1 MNCEIMYSLIIG
13 VISGVFSSF
22 IVWVML
28 NILFVPKIST
38 DDLIQYKGKNKE
50 FIRIFNKSI
59 FNVYTVVCRIEY
71 LFPNGHRYYRTD
83 QTMPF
88 LKRKDGWY
96 KVALN
101 GSSETNRFFEN
112 PKGQILLVIT
122 YQNRFGIKSTT
133 NPICIKCNK

>member
-1 MNCEIMYSLIIG
+1 MDCEIMCSLIIG
-13 VISGVFSSF
+13 VISGVCSSF
-22 IVWVML
+22 IVWIML

-50 FIRIFNKSI
+50 FIRIFNKSN
-59 FNVYTVVCRIEY
+59 FNVYTVICRIEY

-101 GSSETNRFFEN
+101 GSAETNRFFEN
-112 PKGQILLVIT
+112 AKGQILLVIT

-133 NPICIKCNK
+133 KPICIKCNK